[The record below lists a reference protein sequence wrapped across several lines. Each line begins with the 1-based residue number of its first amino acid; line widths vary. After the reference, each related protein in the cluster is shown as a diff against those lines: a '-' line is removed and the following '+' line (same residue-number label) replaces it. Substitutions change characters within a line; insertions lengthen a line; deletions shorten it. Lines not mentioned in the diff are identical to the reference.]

1 MADAPPSTVTVY
13 GPGDQPVEVPA
24 SEAAALLRSG
34 EYGLPE
40 NAVIPMQK
48 DDGSWEQV
56 TGSEAVQ
63 RAQSFTAKIGSAQ
76 DVADYQRAEEFSGL
90 GNKAL
95 AYGSGLLDSAALGLG
110 DAILAK
116 GGDLVGKGQE
126 VRSFIRDADRFA
138 PGSRAAGQF
147 TGFIAPL
154 IFSGGTSAGVTT
166 AGRVGRAATVLPR
179 GLSAV
184 AEGAGGIAARA
195 VGGGLPGRF
204 VAPVVSGAVELGV
217 YGGGSEVSR
226 TVVRDPQAD
235 GEALATAFG
244 RGFLRGAGEGAAF
257 GGALGVGSVALGAG
271 GRLVER
277 GVEAGKARFGQFVDT
292 TSAKLRGIEETVAG
306 KLPGS
311 LDQAVERGTG
321 LVNRGLDEATS
332 LAQQVTGRTAGA
344 EATTI
349 AGKADRLARTVIDVD
364 KAAVEKAL
372 QSTGANEKILQKAEG
387 LGASREIAARQIVEE
402 LPKIAG
408 KEGKVLTF
416 AEQAEAAAQLR
427 KNVGAKVGDALEAL
441 DAAGKGISVSVVV
454 KKAQKE
460 VVEDLRKLAGAEGY
474 ADKIESYLTSLK
486 NKSERGRMGLKDF
499 HQQRSFLDDMI
510 FEAKAS
516 NSPARKGLE
525 KVRAIMEQS
534 FEASAQRAAKAAG
547 NDAAAAYKAA
557 KAEYRA
563 ARWVEEATA
572 KGASRSNANR
582 GLGFSEQVGALTGAV
597 LGGGGVTG
605 LVTSVASAAANRAI
619 KQLGDQTTAA
629 VLREMQRGKP
639 LVEAI
644 ADVSRR
650 NAGEKVQKFFEL
662 TKPVREK
669 VAARLGGAR
678 EKAAGALKTAR
689 EKTSEVAGNVAEVGR
704 AIGRTTVRGV
714 QAVGRGA
721 KRTSE
726 AAILS
731 ADFENRRREVL
742 AAKAAGPERLAQL
755 QQRFVQAGAPPET
768 AAAAAATQARG
779 EAMLAAKMPP
789 VPQRTRTLQPELS
802 TDFPDP
808 EAMATWLRIA
818 KIVDSPEAALD
829 LFAEGTL
836 DAEEAGVFR
845 EQWPSYY
852 RQAQDLIAL
861 KVQEMTERGEVLPY
875 DKALQIGTLFDVVT
889 DPTLEPSFIA
899 AMQRPPPK
907 PQVPP
912 LAPSRRV
919 VSKAP
924 ALFEPGKVF

>member
-24 SEAAALLRSG
+24 AQAAALLRSG

-40 NAVIPMQK
+40 NAVVPMQK
-48 DDGSWEQV
+48 DDGSWENV

-63 RAQSFTAKIGSAQ
+63 RAQSFTAKIGSQQ
-76 DVADYQRAEEFSGL
+76 DVADYQRQEEFSGL
-90 GNKAL
+90 GMKA
-95 AYGSGLLDSAALGLG
+95 AAAATGAVDSLALGFG

-116 GGDLVGKGQE
+116 GADLVGKGQE
-126 VRSFIRDADRFA
+126 FRGFVRDADRFA
-138 PGSRAAGQF
+138 PGSRMVGQAG
-147 TGFIAPL
+147 GFIAPL

-184 AEGAGGIAARA
+184 AEGAGGVAARA

-226 TVVRDPQAD
+226 TMVRDPQAD

-277 GVEAGKARFGQFVDT
+277 GVEAGKARFGQFIDT
-292 TSAKLRGIEETVAG
+292 TSAKLRGIEEAVAG

-321 LVNRGLDEATS
+321 LVNRGLDEATT
-332 LAQQVTGRTAGA
+332 LAEQVTGRTAGA

-372 QSTGANEKILQKAEG
+372 QSTNAPTKVLAEAER
-387 LGASREIAARQIVEE
+387 LGASKQIAARQIVEE
-402 LPKIAG
+402 LPKLAG
-408 KEGKVLTF
+408 KEGKILTF
-416 AEQAEAAAQLR
+416 AEQAEAAALLKAQKGERMGEVLD
-427 KNVGAKVGDALEAL
+427 KL
-441 DAAGKGISVSVVV
+441 DATGHQISVSIVA
-454 KKAQKE
+454 KK
-460 VVEDLRKLAGAEGY
+460 VENEILPQLKKLAGAEGTVQRVE
-474 ADKIESYLTSLK
+474 DYLASLK
-486 NKSERGRMGLKDF
+486 SKSQRGRMSLRDF
-499 HQQRSFLDDMI
+499 HENRAFLDDLVY
-510 FEAKAS
+510 EVAS
-516 NSPARKGLE
+516 TKSPAAKSLR
-525 KVRAIMEQS
+525 KVRGIMEQS
-534 FEASAQRAAKAAG
+534 FEGAAERAAKKAG
-547 NDAAAAYKAA
+547 EDLATAYKAA
-557 KAEYRA
+557 KGEYA
-563 ARWVEEATA
+563 AASWVEKAA
-572 KGASRSNANR
+572 KEGAKRSGGNR
-582 GLGFSEQVGALTGAV
+582 ALGFSEQVGALTGAV
-597 LGGGGVTG
+597 IGGGGITG
-605 LVTSVASAAANRAI
+605 LATSVASATANRLI
-619 KQLGDQTTAA
+619 KQMGDQAAAA

-639 LVEAI
+639 LVDAI

-650 NAGEKVQKFFEL
+650 NAGDKVQKFFEL

-669 VAARLGGAR
+669 AAQRLGVAR
-678 EKAAGALKTAR
+678 EKAAGALKAAR
-689 EKTSEVAGNVAEVGR
+689 EKTGEVAGTVAEVGR
-704 AIGRTTVRGV
+704 TIGRNTVRGV

-742 AAKAAGPERLAQL
+742 AAKAAGPERVAQL
-755 QQRFVQAGAPPET
+755 QQRFIQAGAPPET

-779 EAMLAAKMPP
+779 EALLAAKMPP
-789 VPQRTRTLQPELS
+789 IPQRTRTLQPELS

-875 DKALQIGTLFDVVT
+875 DKAFQIDTLFDVVT

-899 AMQRPPPK
+899 VMQRPPPK

-919 VSKAP
+919 VSKTP